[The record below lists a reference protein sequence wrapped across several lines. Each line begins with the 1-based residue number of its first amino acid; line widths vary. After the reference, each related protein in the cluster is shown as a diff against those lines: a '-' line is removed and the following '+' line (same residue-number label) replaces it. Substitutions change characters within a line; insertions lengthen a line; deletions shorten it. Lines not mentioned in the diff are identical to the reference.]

1 MLEINFSQ
9 GELEAIEKV
18 LSNLKNGTEN
28 VMSKAIN
35 ATLSN
40 SKKVLKDEVTKKY
53 FISKKDVEKTL
64 GISKAS
70 IANMTGKISSKGNVL
85 ELSHFKI
92 QQSGK
97 GVSAGVSKDKGFK
110 LREET
115 FVRNVAN
122 FTGGGEKSETEF
134 KDRVFIRKKGSK
146 RIGIAYGASVPGLLS
161 NQEISVKILKMAGI
175 SFEDKVYEALFKVV
189 GV

>member
-9 GELEAIEKV
+9 EELEAIEKV
-18 LSNLKNGTEN
+18 LSNIKNGTEN

-35 ATLSN
+35 TTLSS
-40 SKKVLKDEVTKKY
+40 SKKILKDEVTKKY
-53 FISKKDVEKTL
+53 FVTKKDVEKTL
-64 GISKAS
+64 SLSKS
-70 IANMTGKISSKGNVL
+70 SSANMTGKISSKGNVL

-110 LREET
+110 LREGT
-115 FVRNVAN
+115 FIRNVAN
-122 FTGGGEKSETEF
+122 FTGKGKKSDTDF
-134 KDRVFIRKKGSK
+134 KDRVFIRKKDS
-146 RIGIAYGASVPGLLS
+146 RGIKTAYGASVPGLLS
-161 NQEISVKILKMAGI
+161 NQGITDKILKTAGI